1 MHLLKCSVSDPLD
14 LKVLFITNPAPYDN
28 HHLQPSLTKAH
39 FLDKHDAF
47 CSKGL
52 RIRAAYLLLTTS
64 KSWIQRTCQ
73 KFHSYNISYIL
84 TILSSTTRNHSR
96 FLQWVN
102 KSRDW
107 HLNKSCLFYEKVCTQ
122 IIFFGQHSE
131 IWLNEKIYG
140 KLQKPIIIIWKQ
152 KKETLTLTD
161 FIKPGP
167 FIT

>member
-14 LKVLFITNPAPYDN
+14 LKVLFITNPAPYNN

-52 RIRAAYLLLTTS
+52 KIRAAYLLLTTS

-84 TILSSTTRNHSR
+84 TILSSTARNHSR

-122 IIFFGQHSE
+122 IIFFGQHSPNE
-131 IWLNEKIYG
+131 TVTKWENIRKTTKTNYNNLEAEKRNTNFNWLH
-140 KLQKPIIIIWKQ
+140 
-152 KKETLTLTD
+152 
-161 FIKPGP
+161 
-167 FIT
+167 